1 MILNMLVKRISV
13 LIFILLSPGLLSG
26 LVSGQDI
33 KFRASASPRVLRAGE
48 QFGLEYNLNVK
59 VSDLEIPAL
68 TDFQLLGGP
77 STGSSRNIQIING
90 KTTTTVQY
98 TYTYYLRAQKEGTF
112 TIAPAKARYKGKI
125 YESNSVTVE
134 VIGAGGSRQQSQS
147 AQGQDQQQ
155 GQVQQDVQT
164 GEDIFVRLH
173 VDKQSAYLGEQI
185 VAWVKIYTKIQ
196 LSGLNQ
202 GYKGPEFTGFYK
214 QPVEIPQLTN
224 LEAENVNGEIY
235 YTGTIQK
242 FVLYPQKTGEITI
255 DPFELGVT
263 IRQQVRSRS
272 RSIFD
277 DFFGPTVQDIPRTLT
292 SKAVKIRVKP
302 LPSRPQS
309 FTGAVGHFS
318 MQSSVDK
325 NFLRTNEAL
334 TFKVAIT
341 GKGNIKLIDEPNVT
355 FPPNIEQ
362 FEPKTV
368 VHQTNELSGTKTFE
382 YVLIPRYAGEYK
394 IPPFEFT
401 YFDPAKGDFT
411 TLVSEEYTIDVEKGD
426 EDTTTVVVTGLS
438 KEDFRLLG
446 RDILFIKNKPFK
458 LYRQDKIIFGQPFF
472 YLIYGISF
480 LLFLLVVFLR
490 RETIRRNANISQ
502 VKNRKANRMARKRLK
517 KAQSYLK
524 QNQQD
529 AFYEEVMKALWGY
542 LGDKLTI
549 PVAELSRDRSR
560 DVLKQKGIDDELSD
574 SIYHLLDNCEYAR
587 FAPSAGTSDMQK
599 LYKDAV
605 ALISRLEQKLK

>member
-1 MILNMLVKRISV
+1 MTLDMLIKRISV
-13 LIFILLSPGLLSG
+13 LVFILLFPGLLSG
-26 LVSGQDI
+26 TVSGQDI
-33 KFRASASPRVLRAGE
+33 EFKASASPRVLRTGE
-48 QFGLEYNLNVK
+48 QFRLVYEVNANVSG
-59 VSDLEIPAL
+59 VEIPDL

-77 STGSSRNIQIING
+77 STGSSTNIQIING
-90 KTTTTVQY
+90 KTTRTVQY

-112 TIAPAKARYKGKI
+112 TIAPAKARYKGKT

-134 VIGAGGSRQQSQS
+134 VIGPGGSRQQSQS
-147 AQGQDQQQ
+147 AQGQDRQQEQ
-155 GQVQQDVQT
+155 AQQDVQS
-164 GEDIFVRLH
+164 GEDIFVRLL
-173 VDKQSAYLGEQI
+173 VDKHSAYLGEQI
-185 VAWVKIYTKIQ
+185 IAWVKIYTKIQ

-235 YTGTIQK
+235 YSGTIQK

-292 SKAVKIRVKP
+292 SKTVKIMVKP
-302 LPSRPQS
+302 LPTRPQS

-325 NFLRTNEAL
+325 NVLRTNEAL
-334 TFKVAIT
+334 TFKVSVT

-401 YFDPAKGDFT
+401 YFDPAKSGFT
-411 TLVSEEYTIDVEKGD
+411 TLVSEEYTINVEKGD
-426 EDTTTVVVTGLS
+426 EDTTAVVVTGLS

-458 LYRQDKIIFGQPFF
+458 LYRQNKIIFGQPFF
-472 YLIYGISF
+472 YLVYGISF

-502 VKNRKANRMARKRLK
+502 VKNRKANRMARKRLR

-529 AFYEEVMKALWGY
+529 AFYEEVMKAFWGY

-549 PVAELSRDRSR
+549 PVAELSRDKSR
-560 DVLKQKGIDDELSD
+560 DALKQKGIDEELTD
-574 SIYHLLDNCEYAR
+574 SIYQLLDNCEYAR